1 MKKIFLVFTFIFVLI
16 NNAFTQQKLES
27 VSEKEDY
34 SYLIYKYDLKPD
46 FSLINENELINV
58 GSSYKPTQDWFFNI
72 EPIIIE
78 NVKDKDEIYFGY
90 SQINFLDLESYL
102 NYKNYHETLSEQ
114 ITKNI
119 NNYKK
124 QKLQEEERVKQW
136 QKIEKER
143 NRKKTV
149 SFIASVSM
157 LIGTV
162 VCVVSSDT
170 SNCSDCFYGTC
181 DSCNLKFTLGTT
193 MGAFLGL
200 GSFCFSIRFFVY
212 N

>member
-58 GSSYKPTQDWFFNI
+58 GNSYKPTQDWFYII
-72 EPIIIE
+72 EPQIIKA
-78 NVKDKDEIYFGY
+78 VKNKDEIFFGY

-124 QKLQEEERVKQW
+124 QKLQEKEQLEQW
-136 QKIEKER
+136 RKIKKER
-143 NRKKTV
+143 KRKKTI
-149 SFIASVSM
+149 SLITSTTMFIGGIACSATMGNYCTAIEV
-157 LIGTV
+157 G
-162 VCVVSSDT
+162 
-170 SNCSDCFYGTC
+170 NCDEPFCT
-181 DSCNLKFTLGTT
+181 TLGIT
-193 MGAFLGL
+193 GGFLAIGSLFFLG
-200 GSFCFSIRFFVY
+200 RFIYYF
-212 N
+212 